1 VATSWSATSAPGT
14 TRHIEDLNELGDQY
28 LNVET
33 TEWIDTHGAVE
44 PIKIEVVVC
53 VESCPTCKNNSKSKI
68 AKEVMIATVERICW
82 RRSASRWR
90 VGYARQREEEGM
102 TKPASE
108 DPSHSLPGRGRH

>member
-1 VATSWSATSAPGT
+1 
-14 TRHIEDLNELGDQY
+14 LNELGYQY

-33 TEWIDTHGAVE
+33 TEWTGTHGAVE

-90 VGYARQREEEGM
+90 VGYAR
-102 TKPASE
+102 
-108 DPSHSLPGRGRH
+108 